1 MTPTQIELVQSSFQ
15 KVLPIA
21 DTAADIFYARLFEI
35 GPEVRPLFPEDMRE
49 QKKKLLKLLAMA
61 VNGLN
66 RVEEVVPALQACG
79 ARHNSYN
86 VKLEQYDTVGAA
98 LLYTL
103 GKGLGDDFT
112 PEVEEAWTE
121 CYSLVAG
128 VMKEAQASAAAAA

>member
-1 MTPTQIELVQSSFQ
+1 MTPKQIELVQSSFQ

-35 GPEVRPLFPEDMRE
+35 APAVRPLFPTDMSE

-66 RVEEVVPALQACG
+66 RVDEVVPALQACG
-79 ARHNSYN
+79 ARHNGYN

-112 PEVEEAWTE
+112 PEVAEAWTE
-121 CYSLVAG
+121 CYGLVAG
-128 VMKEAQASAAAAA
+128 VMKDAQVKAAA

>member
-21 DTAADIFYARLFEI
+21 DTAADIFYGRLFEI
-35 GPEVRPLFPEDMRE
+35 APEVRPLFPEDMSD
-49 QKKKLLKLLAMA
+49 QKKKLLKMLAAA

-66 RVEEVVPALQACG
+66 RVEEVVPVLQSLG
-79 ARHNSYN
+79 ARHAGYN

-103 GKGLGDDFT
+103 GAGLGDDFT

-121 CYSLVAG
+121 CYGLVAG
-128 VMKEAQASAAAAA
+128 VMKEAQANAAA

>member
-1 MTPTQIELVQSSFQ
+1 MTPEQIKLVQSSFQ

-21 DTAADIFYARLFEI
+21 DTAADIFYDRLFEI
-35 GPEVRPLFPEDMRE
+35 APEVRSLFPDDMKE
-49 QKKKLLKLLAMA
+49 QKKKLLKMLAGA
-61 VNGLN
+61 VNGLD
-66 RVEEVVPALQACG
+66 RVEEVVPVLQG
-79 ARHNSYN
+79 LGVRHAGYN

-128 VMKEAQASAAAAA
+128 VMKEAQAQVAAA

>member
-1 MTPTQIELVQSSFQ
+1 MTPTQIDLVQSSFQ

-21 DTAADIFYARLFEI
+21 DTAADIFYARLFETA
-35 GPEVRPLFPEDMRE
+35 PEVRSLFPADMSE
-49 QKKKLLKLLAMA
+49 QKKKLLKMLAAA

-66 RVEEVVPALQACG
+66 RLDEVVPVIQALG
-79 ARHNSYN
+79 IRHANYK

-103 GKGLGDDFT
+103 DKGLGEEFT

-121 CYSLVAG
+121 CYALVAG
-128 VMKEAQASAAAAA
+128 VMKEAQAQVAA

>member
-1 MTPTQIELVQSSFQ
+1 MTPRQIELVQSSFQ

-35 GPEVRPLFPEDMRE
+35 APDVRPLFPEDMGE

-79 ARHNSYN
+79 VRHNGYN
-86 VKLEQYDTVGAA
+86 VKPEQYDIVGAA

-128 VMKEAQASAAAAA
+128 VMKEAQVRAAA